1 MTTTAVIA
9 DAVRTPIAR
18 GKPGGTLSCVH
29 PADLLAETLVALMD
43 RLDVDPAQID
53 DVIAGCVGQV
63 GEQSNNI
70 ARGAVLGAGFPESVP
85 GTTVDRQCGS
95 SQQAAAFAAHAIL
108 AGANDAVIACGVESM
123 SRVPMG
129 TNTLGHNPA
138 GQRMLARYPKQLV
151 QQGVS
156 AELIAAQW
164 GLTRAELDEYSA
176 ESHRRAALAVERGD
190 LTKQTLQLSLKGV
203 DGSDVWL
210 DRDEGI
216 RPDTTVEQLATLEP
230 AFVSPSHIGIEW
242 KVTAGNSS
250 QISDGASAA
259 LITSDDF
266 ARANGLRPRAAFRGS
281 VAVGAD
287 PVLMLTA
294 IIPATEKLLGGAG
307 LTIEDIDCFE
317 VNEAFASVV
326 LAWQRET
333 GADLERVNINGGA
346 IAFGHPLGA
355 SGGRLLASLLDA
367 LEQRDGQFGVQ
378 IMCEAGGLANATLI
392 ERL

>member
-1 MTTTAVIA
+1 MTKTAVIA

-29 PADLLAETLVALMD
+29 PSDLLAETLTGLMG
-43 RLDVDPAQID
+43 RLCIDPAHID

-63 GEQSNNI
+63 GEQSTNI
-70 ARGAVLGAGFPESVP
+70 ARSAVLGAGFPESVP

-95 SQQAAAFAAHAIL
+95 SQQAAVFAAHSIM
-108 AGANDAVIACGVESM
+108 AGAYDAVIACGVESM

-129 TNTLGHNPA
+129 TNTLGRNPF
-138 GQRMLARYPKQLV
+138 GDRMLARYPNQLV

-164 GLTRAELDEYSA
+164 GLTRAELDEFSA

-190 LTKQTLQLSLKGV
+190 LTKQTLQLSLTGV

-216 RPDTTVEQLATLEP
+216 RPDTTVEQLATLKP
-230 AFVSPSHIGIEW
+230 AFVSPRHTGIEW

-259 LITSDDF
+259 LITSEDF
-266 ARANGLRPRAAFRGS
+266 ARANGLHPRAAFRGS
-281 VAVGAD
+281 AVVGDD

-294 IIPATEKLLGGAG
+294 IIPATEKLLDRAG
-307 LTIEDIDCFE
+307 LTINDIDYFE

-333 GADLERVNINGGA
+333 GADLERVNVNGGA
-346 IAFGHPLGA
+346 IALGHPLGA
-355 SGGRLLASLLDA
+355 SGGRLLASLVNV